1 MSLATSVLSGLY
13 FAPPSKPAALYAGRL
28 PAFAGLRCY
37 LQGIGSAL
45 VAYTGATTTA
55 APGAAPAASDFAS
68 LDTVTLAMLDG
79 RLTGPAQIIAAV
91 ALFLTA
97 GHSTARAMGLLT
109 GMALVMLHMQG
120 VTVRDALIFAGDEL
134 RRLSDLAQSAGR
146 ASEAIR
152 S

>member
-1 MSLATSVLSGLY
+1 MPLANALLSGLY
-13 FAPPSKPAALYAGRL
+13 FAPPSKPAALYAGRM
-28 PAFAGLRCY
+28 PAFTSLRCY
-37 LQGIGSAL
+37 LQGIGSAI

-55 APGAAPAASDFAS
+55 APGAAPVAADFAS
-68 LDTVTLAMLDG
+68 LDAVTLAMLDG

-109 GMALVMLHMQG
+109 GTALVALHMQG
-120 VTVRDALIFAGDEL
+120 VTLRDALVFAGEEL

-146 ASEAIR
+146 TAEAVR